1 MFQMYNESMNETGKP
16 ITIAICD
23 DSTRVI
29 EQIQEYLHTYMQTI
43 HTPIQVRTFTD
54 GHSLSAAFSK
64 GNDFD
69 ICFLDILMPG
79 FSGMETA
86 KEIRHFNTHTRI
98 IFLTS
103 SPEYALESYAVK
115 AYDYILKPVSTERLN
130 ALMNDVLKEIEHRDG
145 SGIVVKSDSGVQ
157 MLLLSNIIYVE
168 AMGKKTVY
176 HLYPE
181 GIVTCKEKFAEV
193 CSRLSTEGMFLQTH
207 RSYLLNLNYVD
218 RIIGNDIILSN
229 QETVPIAQGRTKEIR
244 QAYLSYQMED
254 KT

>member
-1 MFQMYNESMNETGKP
+1 MYNITMNDTGKP

-23 DSTRVI
+23 DSSRVVDQLN
-29 EQIQEYLHTYMQTI
+29 ENLQAYMQTI
-43 HTPIQVRTFTD
+43 HAPLQVRTFTD
-54 GHSLSAAFSK
+54 GHSLSAAFQK
-64 GNDFD
+64 GSDFD

-86 KEIRHFNTHTRI
+86 KEIRHFNTHTKI

-115 AYDYILKPVSTERLN
+115 AYDYILKPVSTDRLH
-130 ALMNDVLKEIEHRDG
+130 ALMDDVLKEIEHRDG
-145 SGIVVKSDSGVQ
+145 SGIVVKSETGVQ
-157 MLLLSNIIYVE
+157 MLLLSNIIYAE
-168 AMGKKTVY
+168 AMGKKTLY

-181 GIVTCKEKFAEV
+181 SVVTCKEKFAEV
-193 CSRLSTEGMFLQTH
+193 CRRLSTSGMFLQTH
-207 RSYLLNLNYVD
+207 RSYMLNLNYVD

-229 QETVPIAQGRTKEIR
+229 HEKVPIAQGRTKEIR
-244 QAYLSYQMED
+244 QAYLSFQMED